1 MPAGRDGESRGR
13 RRGKKEEKEG
23 GTIKVKIWTCVNLS
37 RVQGAAAGNKHVI
50 KATVHQAGQQHQQE
64 DVCVDGSEPLRH
76 QDASRGRRK
85 DFCGHNYN
93 ADTGA
98 NDAFTMR
105 FFSMRPQ
112 SLQ

>member
-13 RRGKKEEKEG
+13 RRKEEKEG

-64 DVCVDGSEPLRH
+64 DVCVDGSEPLPH
-76 QDASRGRRK
+76 QDASRRRRK
-85 DFCGHNYN
+85 DFWGHNYN

-105 FFSMRPQ
+105 FFSM
-112 SLQ
+112 LQ